1 MSGRPEAG
9 EYAPFYA
16 GYVARMPEEGVL
28 EVLAE
33 QPAELRRIAAGVPP
47 EREDFR
53 YAPDKWSLRQLFS
66 HLIDAERVFGYRA
79 LCIAHGDTTPL
90 PGFDEKAYVAAAG
103 LGSTPLAALAE
114 ELALLREGN
123 LALFRRL
130 PAEAWTRT
138 GNANGQDVSVR
149 ALAWILAGHVRHHL
163 AVLAERYGVS

>member
-16 GYVARMPEEGVL
+16 GYVARVPEGGVL

-47 EREDFR
+47 ERQDFR
-53 YAPDKWSLRQLFS
+53 YAPEKWSLRQLFS

-90 PGFDEKAYVAAAG
+90 PGFDEKAYVAAAD

-130 PAEAWTRT
+130 PEEAWTRT

-149 ALAWILAGHVRHHL
+149 ALAWILAGHLRHHL